1 MQRLLK
7 ANCIYCNLLE
17 FNGVILLD
25 HTKVDCFFF
34 LLLEHIKGWAVGTPW
49 EEKLLMAENLR
60 EKLKKVK
67 GHLKETK
74 LNHHHD
80 NYQDDHIHSEALLR
94 PHQPSQQDGVGD
106 DDDDDDDDDVED
118 NYDDDDDDH

>member
-34 LLLEHIKGWAVGTPW
+34 LLLDHIKGWAVGTPW
-49 EEKLLMAENLR
+49 EEKLLMAENLK

-74 LNHHHD
+74 FNCHHD
-80 NYQDDHIHSEALLR
+80 NYQDDHIHSEALLG

-106 DDDDDDDDDVED
+106 DDDDDDDDVED
-118 NYDDDDDDH
+118 NYDDDDGDDY

>member
-1 MQRLLK
+1 
-7 ANCIYCNLLE
+7 
-17 FNGVILLD
+17 
-25 HTKVDCFFF
+25 
-34 LLLEHIKGWAVGTPW
+34 
-49 EEKLLMAENLR
+49 MAENLR
-60 EKLKKVK
+60 EELKKVK

-74 LNHHHD
+74 LYHHHD